1 MYTPPVLKLLICGLL
16 ERALLEERAP
26 DRLGA
31 ARLTGCAVLAHPEAL
46 TASDRSPVWA
56 QFEV

>member
-1 MYTPPVLKLLICGLL
+1 MYTPPVLKLLIYGLL